1 MVRRVNGNTSNF
13 YGGLHIKRSIYFR
26 IYLFP
31 VSRTLRTHSDR
42 CQWARMLECRAL
54 AIHSNANRC
63 EFKTISRNVSRLTIK
78 QLRQYVIWQSGKF
91 NSLMSIPITAKLF
104 FQSARSSLNH
114 LSRIYRI
121 CAICLMSI
129 ECSEQMAL
137 LESIVIDTIARL
149 DAVLPEMF
157 MNLPFSNSFN
167 PLNWRYLS
175 GIPLLTC
182 LGPTSLLLSE
192 FLFLILF

>member
-1 MVRRVNGNTSNF
+1 MPMTLMWFGASTAILPISMEVCTLKDQFICLFSVRRIQMNIAN
-13 YGGLHIKRSIYFR
+13 
-26 IYLFP
+26 
-31 VSRTLRTHSDR
+31 TLRSMSVSSN
-42 CQWARMLECRAL
+42 ARMRAM

-78 QLRQYVIWQSGKF
+78 HLRQYVIWQSGKF

-129 ECSEQMAL
+129 ECSK
-137 LESIVIDTIARL
+137 
-149 DAVLPEMF
+149 
-157 MNLPFSNSFN
+157 
-167 PLNWRYLS
+167 
-175 GIPLLTC
+175 
-182 LGPTSLLLSE
+182 
-192 FLFLILF
+192 